1 MRSGTTFKQR
11 FLVKIETQNLSNL
24 EKVLNKFLEEN
35 NSLNVIDI
43 KYNRVCSDMG
53 QYSSALVI
61 YEVNEQNNS

>member
-1 MRSGTTFKQR
+1 MLQTKELFSNPSFG
-11 FLVKIETQNLSNL
+11 EDNL

-35 NSLNVIDI
+35 NSLKVIDI

>member
-1 MRSGTTFKQR
+1 MLQTKELFSNPSFG
-11 FLVKIETQNLSNL
+11 EDNL

-35 NSLNVIDI
+35 NSLKVIEI

-53 QYSSALVI
+53 QYSSTLVI

>member
-1 MRSGTTFKQR
+1 MLQTKELFS
-11 FLVKIETQNLSNL
+11 NLSVGEDNL

-35 NSLNVIDI
+35 NSLKVIDI

-61 YEVNEQNNS
+61 YEVNEQNNR

>member
-1 MRSGTTFKQR
+1 MLQTKELFS
-11 FLVKIETQNLSNL
+11 NLDFQEDNL

-35 NSLNVIDI
+35 KSLKIIDI
-43 KYNRVCSDMG
+43 KYNRVCSETR